1 MVASDDGSLEQFTLL
16 AKTARGRACVAL
28 IQQVLSNKKLFVFGE
43 LLDMPNVKALAES
56 DQTDQQGHA
65 RLLAIFAH
73 GRYLD
78 YVRQKEDATFHIPD
92 LNAAQALKLRK
103 LTVVSLCQ
111 QHKSVPYRILMGEL
125 QISSVRDV
133 EDIVIDTIYSGLV
146 EGKLDQKNEVF
157 ESSYSVGRDVQ
168 PSDID
173 DMILRLTQWFNPSIF
188 HQAYVDTT
196 GKTTRNKPAST
207 STKCSGAHI
216 SLCTFIYLTTT
227 SRSHATAVEAEKAE
241 RDLSVKNTVAAVR
254 LQAKDRHL
262 PGSDVDP
269 ELIYGDG
276 HGGSYHRPISG
287 PGYSRMIATF
297 SMSLSMIGV

>member
-56 DQTDQQGHA
+56 DQSDQQGHA

-111 QHKSVPYRILMGEL
+111 QHKSVP
-125 QISSVRDV
+125 
-133 EDIVIDTIYSGLV
+133 
-146 EGKLDQKNEVF
+146 
-157 ESSYSVGRDVQ
+157 
-168 PSDID
+168 
-173 DMILRLTQWFNPSIF
+173 
-188 HQAYVDTT
+188 
-196 GKTTRNKPAST
+196 
-207 STKCSGAHI
+207 
-216 SLCTFIYLTTT
+216 
-227 SRSHATAVEAEKAE
+227 HATAVEAEKAE

>member
-28 IQQVLSNKKLFVFGE
+28 VQQVLSNKKLFVFGE

-56 DQTDQQGHA
+56 DQADQQGHA

-78 YVRQKEDATFHIPD
+78 YVRQKQEATFHIPD

-111 QHKSVPYRILMGEL
+111 EHKSVPYRILMGEL
-125 QISSVRDV
+125 QIGSVREV

-146 EGKLDQKNEVF
+146 EGQLDEKNEVF

-168 PSDID
+168 LSDID
-173 DMILRLTQWFNPSIF
+173 DMIHRLTQWQNDAKQMCNRIDE
-188 HQAYVDTT
+188 V
-196 GKTTRNKPAST
+196 
-207 STKCSGAHI
+207 
-216 SLCTFIYLTTT
+216 L
-227 SRSHATAVEAEKAE
+227 SHAAAVEDEKAQL
-241 RDLSVKNTVAAVR
+241 DASVKKAVAATR
-254 LQAKDRHL
+254 QQQIKDRHL
-262 PGSDVDP
+262 ATDVDP
-269 ELIYGDG
+269 ELIYGDISSG
-276 HGGSYHRPISG
+276 AYRPISG
-287 PGYSRMIATF
+287 PSGKRRMGPTATRK
-297 SMSLSMIGV
+297 VPRN

>member
-111 QHKSVPYRILMGEL
+111 QHKSVPYRILMREL

-173 DMILRLTQWFNPSIF
+173 DMILRLTQWQNNAK
-188 HQAYVDTT
+188 QA
-196 GKTTRNKPAST
+196 
-207 STKCSGAHI
+207 CLHI
-216 SLCTFIYLTTT
+216 DQVL
-227 SRSHATAVEAEKAE
+227 SHATAVEAEKAE

-287 PGYSRMIATF
+287 PGANGKRRMGSAATRK
-297 SMSLSMIGV
+297 VPRN

>member
-133 EDIVIDTIYSGLV
+133 EDI
-146 EGKLDQKNEVF
+146 
-157 ESSYSVGRDVQ
+157 
-168 PSDID
+168 
-173 DMILRLTQWFNPSIF
+173 
-188 HQAYVDTT
+188 
-196 GKTTRNKPAST
+196 
-207 STKCSGAHI
+207 
-216 SLCTFIYLTTT
+216 
-227 SRSHATAVEAEKAE
+227 

-287 PGYSRMIATF
+287 PGYSRLIATF
-297 SMSLSMIGV
+297 SMSLSIIGV